1 MFRVLYGI
9 RDKEVAASSK
19 NSTSA
24 MLSNPNHSEK
34 NGEGNG
40 QDQNET
46 FSHVKRGG
54 PDHAGM
60 HKNAALRFP
69 GFSKQDKQIEE
80 EDKDAVWIILN
91 VGGCIY
97 STTRDT
103 LLKVKK
109 SLVAFKAG

>member
-9 RDKEVAASSK
+9 RDQEVRASSK

-24 MLSNPNHSEK
+24 MLSNPNQSER

-54 PDHAGM
+54 PDHTRT
-60 HKNAALRFP
+60 HKNTALRFP
-69 GFSKQDKQIEE
+69 GFSKQDKQIED
-80 EDKDAVWIILN
+80 EDTDAVWIILN

-109 SLVAFKAG
+109 SLFACKAG

>member
-9 RDKEVAASSK
+9 GDKEVATSSK

-24 MLSNPNHSEK
+24 MLSNPNHLER
-34 NGEGNG
+34 NGDGNG

-46 FSHVKRGG
+46 FSHVKTGG
-54 PDHAGM
+54 PDYAGT

-69 GFSKQDKQIEE
+69 GFSKQDKQIKE
-80 EDKDAVWIILN
+80 EDADAVWIILN

-109 SLVAFKAG
+109 FLFACKIG